1 MGLSCKSRAIS
12 GVWSLAKETYSCR
25 TPDEVQILQL
35 NGTEGCATE
44 VAQTQEDRG
53 RSVRGEEKDLDR
65 EKGRESTE
73 KKKWEERRRGETPW
87 RKEDVSVIAET
98 ASRKT

>member
-44 VAQTQEDRG
+44 VAQTQKDRG
-53 RSVRGEEKDLDR
+53 RSERGEEKDLER

-73 KKKWEERRRGETPW
+73 KKKMRGKASGTDASEGGRREYYC
-87 RKEDVSVIAET
+87 
-98 ASRKT
+98 